1 METGATVKV
10 QVLKA
15 TVVVVTNVRCC
26 SEACHEVMLGDEAAA
41 LMEMASTEM
50 LRAEHSAL

>member
-41 LMEMASTEM
+41 SMEMASTET